1 MLSYAIRRIL
11 LTIPTLIAVAV
22 LVFFVLRVVPG
33 DIVEIKLTAEGGMV
47 SEEEIMREKERLGL
61 NDPIMVQ
68 FYKYMIGLPQGD
80 LGISLWTENNVSS
93 EIAARIG
100 LSFELAI
107 LSTVLAVLIAF
118 PLGTLSALFR
128 GSILDYVIRLLT
140 IGGIA
145 VPSFWLGMLIIMM
158 LLATVGQLP
167 PLGTV
172 GLFEDPLTNLYQ
184 LIWPALSVGYRYSSV
199 TARMLRSSILE
210 VLSEDYIRTA
220 RAKGVFERIVIVK
233 HGMRNALLPTVTV
246 IGLEFAFLLG
256 GLVVTESVFNLNG
269 IGKLFVDSVVR
280 NDLNLLQGLVLTVA
294 TGFVLINLIVDLLYA
309 ALDPRIR
316 YQK

>member
-100 LSFELAI
+100 LSFELAV

-118 PLGTLSALFR
+118 PLGDVISVIQR
-128 GSILDYVIRLLT
+128 LDIRLCHT
-140 IGGIA
+140 IINDWRDSCA
-145 VPSFWLGMLIIMM
+145 LI
-158 LLATVGQLP
+158 LAWYANHYDVAG
-167 PLGTV
+167 
-172 GLFEDPLTNLYQ
+172 NR
-184 LIWPALSVGYRYSSV
+184 WPITAAWYRW
-199 TARMLRSSILE
+199 I
-210 VLSEDYIRTA
+210 I
-220 RAKGVFERIVIVK
+220 
-233 HGMRNALLPTVTV
+233 
-246 IGLEFAFLLG
+246 
-256 GLVVTESVFNLNG
+256 
-269 IGKLFVDSVVR
+269 
-280 NDLNLLQGLVLTVA
+280 
-294 TGFVLINLIVDLLYA
+294 
-309 ALDPRIR
+309 
-316 YQK
+316 

>member
-167 PLGTV
+167 PLGTI
-172 GLFEDPLTNLYQ
+172 GFFEDPLTNLYQ